1 MSRRLSE
8 LERRERWLAV
18 TFLVLRVT
26 AITALLLVVY
36 YALPA
41 GELSGSAAL
50 ARLAI
55 GCLVFVAITVWLIH
69 RIVRADLPGLKAI
82 EGLAVAVPLFLY
94 LFASIYLSLSHA
106 SAQAFTESLSHTGA
120 LYLTITVF
128 ATVGFGDITP
138 KTDVARMIVSL
149 QMLLDLVLIGALVRI
164 VVGAAKVSLSRTKQP
179 PSGDA

>member
-1 MSRRLSE
+1 MTRRLSE

-26 AITALLLVVY
+26 AITVMLLAAY

-41 GELSGSAAL
+41 GDLSGSAAL
-50 ARLAI
+50 VRLAV
-55 GCLVFVAITVWLIH
+55 GCLVFLAISAWLIY
-69 RIVRADLPGLKAI
+69 RILKADLPGLRAV

-94 LFASIYLSLSHA
+94 LFATLYLSLSHSFA
-106 SAQAFTESLSHTGA
+106 GAFSESLNHTDA

-138 KTDVARMIVSL
+138 KTEVARIIVSL
-149 QMLLDLVLIGALVRI
+149 QMLLDLVLIGALVRL
-164 VVGAAKVSLSRTKQP
+164 VVGAAKVGIGRGGKSS
-179 PSGDA
+179 SGQS